1 MRTWA
6 AKHSG
11 ADGKFDGKDDLG
23 LSTAIFQLNAEW
35 REDVQLFTR
44 VDNRVGVKGTSN
56 LINTVKLG
64 HIGTGTF

>member
-6 AKHSG
+6 AKHAG

-23 LSTAIFQLNAEW
+23 LSTAIVQLNAEW

-44 VDNRVGVKGTSN
+44 VDNRVGVRRKIK
-56 LINTVKLG
+56 LI
-64 HIGTGTF
+64 

>member
-6 AKHSG
+6 AKHAG

-23 LSTAIFQLNAEW
+23 LSTAIVQLNAEW

-44 VDNRVGVKGTSN
+44 VDNRVGVN
-56 LINTVKLG
+56 VLICP
-64 HIGTGTF
+64 